1 MAERASER
9 TPEDLQTTIAR
20 KGFNWT
26 AGRTV
31 FAQMAPDQKR
41 ARLGLQVN
49 EAELKATAKAIQA
62 SDALQFRTAAAAP
75 PAIDWRNNNGNWL
88 TPVKD
93 QQTCGSCV
101 SFATAATVE
110 SRVRIACR
118 NAGMDVDLSEAHLF
132 FCGCGNCCNNRALSR
147 PSAPMISSCA

>member
-62 SDALQFRTAAAAP
+62 SDALQFRTAAALA
-75 PAIDWRNNNGNWL
+75 RSTGG
-88 TPVKD
+88 T
-93 QQTCGSCV
+93 TT
-101 SFATAATVE
+101 AT
-110 SRVRIACR
+110 
-118 NAGMDVDLSEAHLF
+118 G
-132 FCGCGNCCNNRALSR
+132 
-147 PSAPMISSCA
+147 